1 MTDGDAVFV
10 YVTVGDRKAALAIG
24 RALVE
29 ARLAACANVIDGME
43 SIYRWQG
50 AVEQAQEA
58 VLILKTRSTLLET
71 LTEKVRELHDYDC
84 PCVVALP
91 ILGGNPEYLDWIAE
105 QTSKGDV

>member
-1 MTDGDAVFV
+1 MTDRDALFV
-10 YVTVGDRKAALAIG
+10 YVTAGDRDAALAIG

-43 SIYRWQG
+43 SVYRWQG

-58 VLILKTRSTLLET
+58 VLILKTRSALLDD
-71 LTEKVRELHDYDC
+71 LIEKVRDLHDYDC

-91 ILGGNPEYLDWIAE
+91 IVGGNPAYLEWIFE
-105 QTSKGDV
+105 QTAEGGA

>member
-1 MTDGDAVFV
+1 MADSETLFV
-10 YVTVGDRKAALAIG
+10 YVTVGDRDAALAIG

-50 AVEQAQEA
+50 AIEQAKEA
-58 VLILKTRSTLLET
+58 VLILKTRSALLET
-71 LTEKVRELHDYDC
+71 LTEKVRALHDYDC

-91 ILGGNPEYLDWIAE
+91 ILGGNPAYLDWIAE
-105 QTSKGDV
+105 QTSEGSA

>member
-1 MTDGDAVFV
+1 MADSDPLFV
-10 YVTVGDRKAALAIG
+10 YVTAGDRDAALAIG

-50 AVEQAQEA
+50 AVEQAREA
-58 VLILKTRSTLLET
+58 VLILKTRSTLLDA
-71 LTEKVRELHDYDC
+71 LTEKVRAMHDYDC

-91 ILGGNPEYLDWIAE
+91 ITGGNPGYLDWIIE
-105 QTSKGDV
+105 QTSETGA